1 MLLLFLTLVDE
12 AIAQSLKMKY
22 HLGAH
27 LLPGVKV
34 AVSNVFHIK
43 ASNMIFF
50 ISFNVRHI
58 ISLYVSGYAC
68 TSKLLL
74 CQKYP
79 GTMEC
84 MPWGCKLRLLYC
96 MDLLCREL

>member
-50 ISFNVRHI
+50 N
-58 ISLYVSGYAC
+58 
-68 TSKLLL
+68 
-74 CQKYP
+74 
-79 GTMEC
+79 
-84 MPWGCKLRLLYC
+84 
-96 MDLLCREL
+96 